1 MVKYKTLK
9 KKFYILILFLGLF
22 TSLKSQHC
30 FWDYCRFIVLEVR
43 DSLTNQIVDDLTI
56 ILSDGSGKPY
66 MYKKIS
72 DNPFDTSDIQ
82 RTDSLKFTLK
92 TSNNKAH
99 WASDIEFG
107 INCYMLLLWHYVCEE
122 LSKDR
127 TDKIVIYDKK
137 GRYHNIAIT
146 LDSNKLA
153 HMCTGDPVR
162 FDRKKFD
169 EMTIRIW
176 LKKIK

>member
-30 FWDYCRFIVLEVR
+30 FWDYCRFIVLDVR

-56 ILSDGSGKPY
+56 ILSDGSG
-66 MYKKIS
+66 
-72 DNPFDTSDIQ
+72 
-82 RTDSLKFTLK
+82 
-92 TSNNKAH
+92 
-99 WASDIEFG
+99 
-107 INCYMLLLWHYVCEE
+107 
-122 LSKDR
+122 
-127 TDKIVIYDKK
+127 
-137 GRYHNIAIT
+137 
-146 LDSNKLA
+146 KLA

-169 EMTIRIW
+169 EMTIRIR